1 MTWNLYQDNKFLE
14 PLKFS
19 NGKTQEDVVKEVLDA
34 VEQGHKIIFIHGI
47 CGTGKSAIALNIA
60 NKLGKT
66 SVVVPGKNLQAQY
79 KKDYENDKFLKKEN
93 DEKLKISV
101 ITGRNNHKCK
111 FLEENK
117 NVIPKITQEINSK
130 LHDIFEGKREEINET
145 IGNDL
150 SADNYNIPCKIEI
163 KERNWKKIQQY
174 IKQNNKVN
182 VKNFSSISDVKRFS
196 FAGVCPYWSPVLPE
210 KYDFNFKDAK
220 KRKYPGLDGNFT
232 FYQRKPGCKF
242 YDQFNSYIDSD
253 VIVFNSLKYKLES
266 AIGRKPLTEVEIIDE
281 CDEFLDSFSNKRNLN
296 IERLQNS
303 LIQLAMKGELAE
315 GFIKE
320 IMEITKQIK
329 RNPRI
334 NNAIQSAPKGVPS
347 VKGNIN
353 TEGKII
359 PLKET
364 GIYDLF
370 RVFLNSQEL
379 LHEIDEESYV
389 FNSWEIARVFEDF
402 LDETYVTFDKKENNL
417 IVSIVTTNLAKKFK
431 EMVDKNKIIVLMS
444 GTIHSKNVLKGVF
457 GLDEFKIIG
466 AETEHQGR
474 IEIQRTGLE
483 MDCKYSNFSSGK
495 FKREDYLKAL
505 DKCVETAKKPVLIHV
520 NAFSDLPSE
529 EEINEFDL
537 KNLISREKLKKI
549 QKEDKT
555 GKLIECFK
563 KEKNGVLFST
573 RCARGI
579 DFPGEECSSII
590 FTKYPNPNVQD
601 AFWKILM
608 KTNPQQYW
616 DFYKDKAR
624 RELWQKVYRG
634 LRFKEDHVFVLS
646 PDSRVLESFGN

>member
-1 MTWNLYQDNKFLE
+1 MTWNLYQNNKFLE

-19 NGKTQEDVVKEVLDA
+19 NGKSQEDVVKEVLDS

-93 DEKLKISV
+93 NEKLKISV

-111 FLEENK
+111 FLEVNK

-130 LHDIFEGKREEINET
+130 LHDIFEGKREEISET
-145 IGNDL
+145 IGNDI

-163 KERNWKKIQQY
+163 KEKNWGKIKQY

-182 VKNFSSISDVKRFS
+182 VKNFSNIGDVKRFS

-220 KRKYPGLDGNFT
+220 KKKYPGLNGNFI
-232 FYQRKPGCKF
+232 FYQRKEGCKF
-242 YDQFNSYIDSD
+242 YEQFNSYMNSD

-281 CDEFLDSFSNKRNLN
+281 CDEFLDSFSNQRNLN

-303 LIQLAMKGELAE
+303 LIQLAMKEEIAE

-320 IMEITKQIK
+320 MVETIKQIK
-329 RNPRI
+329 RTPRI
-334 NNAIQSAPKGVPS
+334 INAVESH
-347 VKGNIN
+347 
-353 TEGKII
+353 EII

-370 RVFLNSQEL
+370 RIFLGAQESL
-379 LHEIDEESYV
+379 YEIDDESYV
-389 FNSWEIARVFEDF
+389 FSSWEIAKVFEDF
-402 LDETYVTFDKKENNL
+402 LDETYVVFDKKDNNL
-417 IVSIVTTNLAKKFK
+417 VASIVTTNLAKKFK
-431 EMVDKNKIIVLMS
+431 EMVDKNKVIVLMS

-457 GLDEFKIIG
+457 GLDKFKIIE
-466 AETEHQGR
+466 AETEHQGK
-474 IEIQRTGLE
+474 INVQKTNLE

-505 DKCVETAKKPVLIHV
+505 DKCIDVAKKPILIHV

-529 EEINEFDL
+529 VEIKEFDL
-537 KNLISREKLKKI
+537 KNLISREKLKDI
-549 QKEDKT
+549 QNEDKT
-555 GKLIECFK
+555 SKLIEDFK
-563 KEKNGVLFST
+563 KGKTKVFFST
-573 RCARGI
+573 RSGRGI
-579 DFPGEECSSII
+579 DFPGEECNSIV

-608 KTNPQQYW
+608 RTNPRQYW

-634 LRFKEDHVFVLS
+634 LRFKEDSVFVLS
-646 PDSRVLESFGN
+646 PDERVLKGFEDRNL